1 MDRVLQKLESIEKK
15 VDALFDILSDIAI
28 DYIEEEELTEEEK
41 KALEEALREVK
52 EGKIVPLED
61 VLNELEGAFEQ

>member
-1 MDRVLQKLESIEKK
+1 M
-15 VDALFDILSDIAI
+15 DALFDILSDIAI